1 MRRFILERSNDE
13 IYTSHSGLARVGLCL
28 NRYADVDKTLREA
41 IPLCHGASPGDRVK
55 AYVGQLCLGKSAFE
69 AIEGFRRDGFFKRSP
84 GIRKVPSTPRLR
96 FDEYAE
102 EMLPM
107 VYANTID
114 FLPNAKVPVSLLA
127 TGHVALD
134 IERLPSGEPAANG
147 LIMSLAAYSYKI
159 LRWIG
164 LLAEISP
171 VRHAVKRRRLRPVI
185 QELMYRVARVIRCG
199 RRWTLRFSAHCPAC
213 RALRIPYHTNRTF
226 MQLFSLET
234 TPPPSVAVLV
244 PPVQDNLWPLAS

>member
-1 MRRFILERSNDE
+1 MLNGSASRVKSGFPEIHPAGAPMRRFILERSNDE

-28 NRYADVDKTLREA
+28 NRYADVDKTLSEA

-55 AYVGQLCLGKSAFE
+55 ACVGQLCPGKSAFE

-96 FDEYAE
+96 LDEHAE

-127 TGHVALD
+127 TGHMALD
-134 IERLPSGEPAANG
+134 IERPPSGGPAANG
-147 LIMSLAAYSYKI
+147 LIVSLAAYSYKI

-164 LLAEISP
+164 LLADISP

-185 QELMYRVARVIRCG
+185 DAAIFSGDRPTPRRSLPLCHPYRIIFGHWPPDMVAG
-199 RRWTLRFSAHCPAC
+199 RIKL
-213 RALRIPYHTNRTF
+213 
-226 MQLFSLET
+226 LF
-234 TPPPSVAVLV
+234 
-244 PPVQDNLWPLAS
+244 QASS